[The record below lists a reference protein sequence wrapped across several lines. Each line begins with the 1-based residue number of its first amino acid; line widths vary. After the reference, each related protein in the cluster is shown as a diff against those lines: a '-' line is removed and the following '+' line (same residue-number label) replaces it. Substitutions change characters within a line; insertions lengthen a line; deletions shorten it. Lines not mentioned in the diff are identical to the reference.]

1 MTEADKLDLIKKKVT
16 IKKVKRKATAWE
28 KAFTIRISHKGCLSR
43 KHKELYKSVMK
54 RQNQYQKTGQKT

>member
-1 MTEADKLDLIKKKVT
+1 MKETDKLDLILKKVT

-28 KAFTIRISHKGCLSR
+28 KAFTIHISHKGCIAR

-54 RQNQYQKTGQKT
+54 RQTQYQKTGQKT